1 MKSSRGKTE
10 ASMDELRMPD
20 DDVPLLG
27 KQASGQSWL
36 ARKQAD
42 FVQLFSAAYWRAK
55 LTPETLRIL
64 LYFFLLVLFGIGTS
78 SLPCHHVVLCCSYL
92 FDTAHAH
99 APPHTQPTVSRA
111 GTIR

>member
-64 LYFFLLVLFGIGTS
+64 LYFFLLVLFGIGTPSLVIMFSSS
-78 SLPCHHVVLCCSYL
+78 SLLTSHHH
-92 FDTAHAH
+92 TTPH
-99 APPHTQPTVSRA
+99 HTQPTVSRV